1 MKINISEIDILKRNS
16 YVLIQVRRRNLLN
29 IAFVTIYA
37 IVFLC
42 LRYLKVRRKRT
53 YN

>member
-1 MKINISEIDILKRNS
+1 MKIIISEIGILKRN
-16 YVLIQVRRRNLLN
+16 IQIRRRNLPN
-29 IAFVTIYA
+29 MAFVTIYA

-42 LRYLKVRRKRT
+42 LRYLEVSRNRT

>member
-1 MKINISEIDILKRNS
+1 MKINISEIDILKRN
-16 YVLIQVRRRNLLN
+16 IQVRRRNLLN

-37 IVFLC
+37 IVFFC
-42 LRYLKVRRKRT
+42 LRYLEVSRNRT